1 LHLVWLYVI
10 REEIEKASC
19 KEDNNLKRIVLTI
32 VLLLT
37 MIFVVACGK
46 NAEDGASV
54 SEDTSTATED
64 SSNADSREVLVYI
77 KGFDDKTVEF
87 DEVEWVEIPSE
98 RATELGLSES
108 DDSGFS
114 VYNETEDTKEISIA
128 EDCVYTI
135 LDWTNNYE
143 SIKITPNEF
152 MSVLDERN
160 NTLASLS
167 IDTLAEMEDLK

>member
-1 LHLVWLYVI
+1 
-10 REEIEKASC
+10 
-19 KEDNNLKRIVLTI
+19 
-32 VLLLT
+32 

-46 NAEDGASV
+46 KAEDDAIV

-64 SSNADSREVLVYI
+64 RSTATDDISNADSQEVLAYI
-77 KGFDDKTVEF
+77 KGFDGKTVEF

-143 SIKITPNEF
+143 SIEITPNEF

-160 NTLASLS
+160 NTLTPYTLTIQDNEVIS
-167 IDTLAEMEDLK
+167 ITEHYVP